1 MVNCNQIKI
10 ILDVGIE
17 NTEKLIKESKEY
29 ICNIAQT
36 YYAINNGNINN
47 TSGITMFFSLDVINT
62 PKFLRDLNKPISI
75 TINKTIYNFLHS
87 KYSLLRCIN
96 LLPITQ
102 HIFKEYNI
110 EIQYVIMTFSNKDNH
125 NITVYC

>member
-1 MVNCNQIKI
+1 M
-10 ILDVGIE
+10 DVGIE